1 MGDKK
6 ERSYEKAA
14 TKTSPTG
21 IRFDIEK
28 LSFVQGRENVP
39 TKQKVVDFL
48 LNKYWWENKLP
59 HVTAKEAP
67 PLELKNK
74 VDYIQPTENSYEGKD
89 KNTFSA
95 DEVGQSEELET
106 ELDFIKEISQ
116 LEFPDEYL
124 KMTKKIKAATHLPKK
139 TRDDLILS
147 MNLSKS

>member
-67 PLELKNK
+67 PLDMKIEYAKATPESYDGKKFNPVDDGHCNFRSLKS
-74 VDYIQPTENSYEGKD
+74 P
-89 KNTFSA
+89 
-95 DEVGQSEELET
+95 
-106 ELDFIKEISQ
+106 
-116 LEFPDEYL
+116 
-124 KMTKKIKAATHLPKK
+124 
-139 TRDDLILS
+139 
-147 MNLSKS
+147 